1 MVVGRVLLGL
11 LASRGTM
18 GAPGGAESDRGVPG
32 LLRSLLLPAGTAV
45 VGSAATAS
53 SVSTWYPQLEKPGFS
68 PPSWVFGPVWTA
80 LYAMMGIADHLVA
93 ASGAPEQQVQTA
105 RRTYFAKLALNGL
118 WSVLFFGL
126 RSPAAALVEIVLLWG
141 AIVATIAAFARISRT
156 AALLLVPYL
165 LWTTFAAILN
175 GAIWRLNR

>member
-1 MVVGRVLLGL
+1 MVVGRVLLGV
-11 LASRGTM
+11 LASRGAM
-18 GAPGGAESDRGVPG
+18 GAPGDAEPGRGVPG
-32 LLRSLLLPAGTAV
+32 LLRSLLLPAGTAL

-68 PPSWVFGPVWTA
+68 PPSWVFGPVWTT

-93 ASGAPEQQVQTA
+93 SSGAPERQVRQA
-105 RRTYFAKLALNGL
+105 RRTHFVQLALNGL

-141 AIVATIAAFARISRT
+141 AIVATIAAFARISRP

-165 LWTTFAAILN
+165 LWTTFATVLN
-175 GAIWRLNR
+175 AAIWKLNR